1 MLSEKLA
8 KYSLIRDDKFIDVE
22 KNRKKLFFFFA
33 NYFLQRRLFS
43 SGGAVWAPP
52 YPTCTVRS
60 VGGII
65 FFKFV
70 FEI

>member
-33 NYFLQRRLFS
+33 NYFLQRRLF
-43 SGGAVWAPP
+43 
-52 YPTCTVRS
+52 
-60 VGGII
+60 
-65 FFKFV
+65 
-70 FEI
+70 